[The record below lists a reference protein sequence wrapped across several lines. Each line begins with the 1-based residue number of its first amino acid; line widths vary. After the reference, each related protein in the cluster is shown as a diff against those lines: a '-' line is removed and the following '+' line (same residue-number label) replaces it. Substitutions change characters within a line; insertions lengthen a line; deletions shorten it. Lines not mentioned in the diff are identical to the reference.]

1 LTAVGVPT
9 DDPTMQAGANWLLTH
24 QHASGGWGESPDSY
38 EDPSTRGTG
47 TPTASQTAWAVM
59 GLLAAG
65 KMDEPAHELA
75 LSRGIRF
82 LLDRQRKDGTWFEP
96 EYTGTGF
103 PLVFYL
109 KYHYYSVYFP
119 LMALSMYAAK
129 QRVPKLDIDEDEA
142 ILPMHR
148 LRIFSPE
155 TGYYNNSREDDPPP
169 SVSEMKAGNV
179 AQRSDRTGKPVTLR
193 LFLG

>member
-1 LTAVGVPT
+1 
-9 DDPTMQAGANWLLTH
+9 
-24 QHASGGWGESPDSY
+24 
-38 EDPSTRGTG
+38 
-47 TPTASQTAWAVM
+47 M
-59 GLLAAG
+59 GLIAAG
-65 KMDEPAHELA
+65 KTDEPAVA
-75 LSRGIRF
+75 RGIRF

-129 QRVPKLDIDEDEA
+129 QRVPKLDIDENEA
-142 ILPMHR
+142 VLPMHR

-155 TGYYNNSREDDPPP
+155 TGYYNNSRDDDPPL
-169 SVSEMKAGNV
+169 SVSKHQSRNREIAEK
-179 AQRSDRTGKPVTLR
+179 RDSKPVTLR